1 MRFAMWVVEN
11 YTGVCIRVQNNTSN
25 TACTYK
31 IVSYE
36 AGFYYN
42 KT

>member
-11 YTGVCIRVQNNTSN
+11 YTGTCIRVQNNTPN
-25 TACTYK
+25 TVRTYK

-36 AGFYYN
+36 ARVLL
-42 KT
+42 